1 MLDCKIC
8 GKNLYKNITF
18 NNMFR
23 LDYYV
28 HSECIDKL
36 VFNKE
41 EEVIP
46 IESNTII
53 YDYVFKELPSGFN
66 KEYLELNYLNQVLEK
81 HIDKKDWSMMILYD
95 ELVERFIQNNNPY
108 LLINLTNYPILLISL
123 EENNIAIFEQL

>member
-36 VFNKE
+36 VFNNE
-41 EEVIP
+41 EQVIP

-53 YDYVFKELPSGFN
+53 YDYVFKELPSSFN

-81 HIDKKDWSMMILYD
+81 HIEKKGWSMMILYD
-95 ELVERFIQNNNPY
+95 ELVKKFIQNNNPY

-123 EENNIAIFEQL
+123 EENNIAVFEQL